1 MALRHTGVYATE
13 EEVEKI
19 SRLYEEARRTPVI
32 ALSSE
37 DALAGRDF
45 ASAAMDRVQQA
56 IEEAAEAHGLPR
68 TPKHYG
74 LDLNLEY
81 DDQVPDVFGRQGR
94 VTRSAEFVTDDGVV

>member
-1 MALRHTGVYATE
+1 MALRHTRVYATE

-19 SRLYEEARRTPVI
+19 QRLYEEAIRTPVV
-32 ALSSE
+32 ALSSA

-56 IEEAAEAHGLPR
+56 IDEAAEAHGLPR

-74 LDLNLEY
+74 LWAEYEY
-81 DDQVPDVFGRQGR
+81 DGQVPDVFGKQGR